1 MSKAYIANPNIYSAH
16 TFTHPSQSLQ
26 KLYLMACH
34 YRPLEVEIES
44 AQGLPYVNHFKK
56 MKSYAEVY
64 IWDIKNNLRSNKEP
78 SSVYTVDG
86 SNPTWNFKVRFHI
99 DLAIAKQNHYALV
112 VKLKS
117 RRRTHSLPDK
127 YIGEVRVLITELLE
141 GFGNAAEDKIRVKK
155 NVQTS
160 PEKFQGELAF
170 SYNFGKPIAD
180 HLTEVN
186 ITRLLCP

>member
-1 MSKAYIANPNIYSAH
+1 
-16 TFTHPSQSLQ
+16 
-26 KLYLMACH
+26 MACD
-34 YRPLEVEIES
+34 YKPLEVEIES
-44 AQGLPYVNHFKK
+44 AQGLPYVNHFTD
-56 MKSYAEVY
+56 MKSYAVVY
-64 IWDIKNNLRSNKEP
+64 IWDIKKNLRSNKVP
-78 SSVYTVDG
+78 SSVYTADG

-117 RRRTHSLPDK
+117 RRRTHGLPDK

-141 GFGNAAEDKIRVKK
+141 GSGNAAEDKIRVKK

-170 SYNFGKPIAD
+170 SYIFGKPIAD
-180 HLTEVN
+180 HLNEVN
-186 ITRLLCP
+186 IAKKKSLKEVALKVGGFLTAIVL